1 MGRFLCSKAVQGLV
15 FGRFGRCCKLK
26 RLVFL
31 QKQEPFLC
39 IRCDLPGASTKKLET
54 QHFDAS
60 SLFCHS
66 RLFAIFNR
74 SFSGFDCI
82 CFSERSLGYGRIG
95 ERFFGISRISAKC
108 QRTKRVKFRS
118 AEGSSFDSPEQKTRS
133 SQSDRRGITSLA
145 EPVEGYRHLHKNH
158 KHNPQ
163 KTLCLW
169 ASYGEEMRSAPC
181 VEKYVCWN

>member
-1 MGRFLCSKAVQGLV
+1 MLSYVYHISLGDDFDWKVSVLKSRPRPSIWALWALLQAQA
-15 FGRFGRCCKLK
+15 FG
-26 RLVFL
+26 FL

-95 ERFFGISRISAKC
+95 ERFFGISR
-108 QRTKRVKFRS
+108 
-118 AEGSSFDSPEQKTRS
+118 
-133 SQSDRRGITSLA
+133 
-145 EPVEGYRHLHKNH
+145 
-158 KHNPQ
+158 
-163 KTLCLW
+163 
-169 ASYGEEMRSAPC
+169 
-181 VEKYVCWN
+181 